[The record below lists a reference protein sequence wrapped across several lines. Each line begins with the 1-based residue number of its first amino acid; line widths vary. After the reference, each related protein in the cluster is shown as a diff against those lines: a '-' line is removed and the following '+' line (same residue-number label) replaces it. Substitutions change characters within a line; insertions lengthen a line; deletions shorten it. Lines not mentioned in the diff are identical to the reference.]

1 MGTPHFA
8 PSAKF
13 QLILQVF
20 PRSPRRGFASK
31 CPGGQKSVYGQ
42 DTLMEGLRRLKTGG
56 RKDEL
61 VEAVPALLPRHRRDA
76 AGASRWAGRV
86 RTFGWDRAN
95 IGAGTSP
102 LFPAAARFA
111 CVRALCS
118 HATRR
123 SSTCQCAR
131 LAQPPWTPQAAWHRT
146 SLKQRGASTPS
157 PTSGRSAI
165 QGPPCAATDDAETPK
180 RGE

>member
-61 VEAVPALLPRHRRDA
+61 VEAAPALLPRHRRDA

-86 RTFGWDRAN
+86 RTFGWDRAT
-95 IGAGTSP
+95 IGAGD
-102 LFPAAARFA
+102 FA
-111 CVRALCS
+111 SVSRSGSVCVRACAVL
-118 HATRR
+118 TRDAA
-123 SSTCQCAR
+123 QQHVPAR
-131 LAQPPWTPQAAWHRT
+131 PTHPTAMDASGGLASDLPQRAWCIYTFACLRQKRHPR
-146 SLKQRGASTPS
+146 P
-157 PTSGRSAI
+157 AI
-165 QGPPCAATDDAETPK
+165 RRHG
-180 RGE
+180 